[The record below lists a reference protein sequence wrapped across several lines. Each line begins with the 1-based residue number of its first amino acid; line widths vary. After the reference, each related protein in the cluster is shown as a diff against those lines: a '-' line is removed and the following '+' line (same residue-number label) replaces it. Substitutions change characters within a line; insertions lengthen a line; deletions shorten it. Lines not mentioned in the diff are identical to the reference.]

1 VIDTKYKLTHA
12 VPRLRKSAEDNRAK
26 YIIIVPSSENV
37 MTQNII
43 RKGRLADIDERASHF
58 ISSIVADAWLFHY
71 DILVDLAHLRMLQ
84 KQSIIAQ
91 TTFQALKKSLLNIK
105 ERGYALLPKDVDDV
119 HIAIE
124 TALMD
129 DVGTV
134 EAGWLHVGRSRNDE
148 VATCIRMA
156 LRDKLLL
163 LTDAVL
169 SLQSTL
175 LKLAAANQTTL
186 MPGFTHL
193 QHAQPTTLGHHLLAH
208 YDALERDLARL
219 GDCYARTNQSPLG
232 AAAFASTGW
241 PLDRDVTAS
250 ALGFDGIIENSMDA
264 VSSRDFVIEA
274 LATASNLMM
283 TLSRL
288 AEELILWSTSEFGY
302 IELDDTFAST
312 SSIMPQKKNPDPL
325 ELTRAKTGT
334 VVGALTASLVICKA
348 LPYSYNL
355 DLQEVTP
362 HLHQAMSTAVDCT
375 QIVDAILQ
383 TILVNKDRLVEMSSE
398 GFTTATELAD
408 TIARA
413 TNVPFRTAHTIV
425 GEVARIGKCDLDTID
440 QVGKKRVGKLLSD
453 LGLTA
458 DDVREALDV
467 TQNVAKRNVKGGPAT
482 SEVARMIKARSR
494 RLRSRRRRLSQQKK
508 GLQMAEKGLLYDSGA

>member
-1 VIDTKYKLTHA
+1 
-12 VPRLRKSAEDNRAK
+12 
-26 YIIIVPSSENV
+26 

-43 RKGRLADIDERASHF
+43 RKGRLAEFDEHASRF
-58 ISSIVADAWLFHY
+58 VSSIVADEWLFRY
-71 DILVDLAHLRMLQ
+71 DILVDLAHLRMLK
-84 KQSIIAQ
+84 KQAIIAQ
-91 TTFQALKKSLLNIK
+91 TSYEALKTSLLNIK
-105 ERGYALLPKDVDDV
+105 ERGYAQLQKDVDDV

-124 TALMD
+124 TALTEE
-129 DVGTV
+129 VGNAQ
-134 EAGWLHVGRSRNDE
+134 AGWLHVGRSRNDE
-148 VATCIRMA
+148 VSTCVRMA
-156 LRDKLLL
+156 LRDELLDL
-163 LTDAVL
+163 KDTVL
-169 SLQSTL
+169 ALQSTL
-175 LKLAAANQTTL
+175 LERAGDNVFTL

-208 YDALERDLARL
+208 YDALGRDLARL
-219 GDCYARTNQSPLG
+219 GDCYKRTNQSPLG

-241 PLDRDVTAS
+241 PLDRDSAAS

-264 VSSRDFVIEA
+264 VSTRDFVIEA
-274 LATASNLMM
+274 LATASNLMI

-302 IELDDTFAST
+302 IELDDKFAST

-325 ELTRAKTGT
+325 ELMRAKTGT

-362 HLHQAMSTAVDCT
+362 HLHEAMGTTIDCT
-375 QIVDAILQ
+375 RIADAVLQ
-383 TILVNKDRLVEMSSE
+383 TIVVNIDRLAEMSSV

-413 TNVPFRTAHTIV
+413 TRVPFRTAHTII
-425 GEVARIGKCDLDTID
+425 GEVVRIGTCDLDTID
-440 QVGKKRVGKLLSD
+440 RVGIKHVGKPLSL

-467 TQNVAKRNVKGGPAT
+467 SHNVARRDVKGGPAG
-482 SEVARMIKARSR
+482 SEVTRMITARR
-494 RLRSRRRRLSQQKK
+494 RSLRSQRQRLSLQQNA
-508 GLQMAEKGLLYDSGA
+508 LQSAEKDLLHDSGA

>member
-1 VIDTKYKLTHA
+1 
-12 VPRLRKSAEDNRAK
+12 
-26 YIIIVPSSENV
+26 
-37 MTQNII
+37 MTQNIV
-43 RKGRLADIDERASHF
+43 RKGRLGEFDERASQF
-58 ISSIVADAWLFHY
+58 TSSIIADAWLFHY
-71 DILVDLAHLRMLQ
+71 DILVDLAHLRMLK

-91 TTFQALKKSLLNIK
+91 ATFQALKKSLLNIK

-124 TALMD
+124 TALID
-129 DVGTV
+129 DVGTA

-148 VATCIRMA
+148 VAACIRMA
-156 LRDKLLL
+156 VRDKLLL
-163 LTDAVL
+163 LADAIL
-169 SLQSTL
+169 SLQSTIL
-175 LKLAAANQTTL
+175 EQAVDNQSTL

-193 QHAQPTTLGHHLLAH
+193 QHAQPTTLGHHLVAH
-208 YDALERDLARL
+208 HDALERDLGRL
-219 GDCYARTNQSPLG
+219 GDCYKRTNQSPLG

-241 PLDRDVTAS
+241 PLDRNATAS
-250 ALGFDGIIENSMDA
+250 ALGFDGVIENSMDA

-302 IELDDTFAST
+302 VELDDKFAST

-348 LPYSYNL
+348 LPFSYNL

-362 HLHQAMSTAVDCT
+362 HLNQAMDATIDCT
-375 QIVDAILQ
+375 RIVDAVLQ
-383 TILVNKDRLVEMSSE
+383 TIFVNKDRLTEMSSV

-408 TIARA
+408 TIARV

-425 GEVARIGKCDLDTID
+425 GEVVRIGKCDLDTID
-440 QVGKKRVGKLLSD
+440 QVGKKHVGKPLSD

-458 DDVREALDV
+458 NDVREALDV
-467 TQNVAKRNVKGGPAT
+467 SHNVAKRNLKGGPAT
-482 SEVARMIKARSR
+482 SEVARMIKARR
-494 RLRSRRRRLSQQKK
+494 RHLRSRRRRLSLQKNA
-508 GLQMAEKGLLYDSGA
+508 LQMVEKSLLHDSGA